1 MTWILTGKFCDLFWC
16 CVNIPG
22 IRDVAEVQW
31 FWTQEEIPDSVL
43 KRCSK
48 KFGPVESNEVFLNVG
63 RNVQREIDPE
73 TVLCRCNVRTF
84 IYKLTQFELWQWCC
98 VLKCILK
105 VIFDNVNKFLLKNL
119 VKKTWKTPE
128 NPLIIASCKCMH
140 VYQG

>member
-1 MTWILTGKFCDLFWC
+1 M
-16 CVNIPG
+16 NIPG

-73 TVLCRCNVRTF
+73 TVLCRCNVRTL
-84 IYKLTQFELWQWCC
+84 IYKLTQFEL
-98 VLKCILK
+98 
-105 VIFDNVNKFLLKNL
+105 
-119 VKKTWKTPE
+119 
-128 NPLIIASCKCMH
+128 
-140 VYQG
+140 